1 MGSTAQQDYQEYG
14 SGSTVGAGGSQTGLN
29 QNANLP
35 PTNVSQNQAPGW
47 ANASQNSGQMN
58 LGQPIGAQ
66 SATAQNQIMN

>member
-35 PTNVSQNQAPGW
+35 PTNASQNQAPGW
-47 ANASQNSGQMN
+47 ANAS
-58 LGQPIGAQ
+58 
-66 SATAQNQIMN
+66 